1 MSSFGSRQP
10 PTPPPPSGH
19 RAMKTGVGDSEDP
32 INVVT
37 QTG

>member
-10 PTPPPPSGH
+10 PHPPPPSRHG
-19 RAMKTGVGDSEDP
+19 AMKTGAGDSEDP